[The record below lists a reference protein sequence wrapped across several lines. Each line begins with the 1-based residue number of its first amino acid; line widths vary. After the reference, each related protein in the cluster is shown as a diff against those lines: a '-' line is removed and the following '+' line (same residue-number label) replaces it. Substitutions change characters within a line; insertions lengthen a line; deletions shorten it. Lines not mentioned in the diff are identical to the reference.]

1 MSWRMISKVAIPKGS
16 IGFFIPA
23 FKLKG
28 DYIALVFADFLRKV
42 SAKDSL

>member
-1 MSWRMISKVAIPKGS
+1 MSWRMISKVAISESS
-16 IGFFIPA
+16 IGYFIPA

-28 DYIALVFADFLRKV
+28 DYIALRFANFLRKV